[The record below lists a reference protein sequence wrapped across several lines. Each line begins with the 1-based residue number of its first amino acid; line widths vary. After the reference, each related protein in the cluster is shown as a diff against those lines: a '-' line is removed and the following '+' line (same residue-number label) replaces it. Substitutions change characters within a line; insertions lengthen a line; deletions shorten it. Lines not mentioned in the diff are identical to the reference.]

1 MENLFINREIF
12 DADNDYVIGGFYTD
26 NTELKFSDF
35 VDALQDKISDLVQD
49 YLDEAFV
56 ANREIGYKEDAEE
69 KANENLGLLLKD
81 NLDIL
86 VPYVQAN
93 LVADEIFN
101 HPKIEKWLLKTKKNF
116 DYQLSSTSQK
126 INLNKFDSVSE
137 KQKEIA
143 EYFTNTT
150 LQKWLESV
158 STIEL

>member
-56 ANREIGYKEDAEE
+56 ANIEMGYKEEAQE
-69 KANENLGLLLKD
+69 KANQNLGLLLKD

-101 HPKIEKWLLKTKKNF
+101 HPKIEKWLFKTKQNF
-116 DYQLSSTSQK
+116 DSQQSSQK

-150 LQKWLESV
+150 LEKWLESV